1 MFQRT
6 TNKKK
11 IRYEVFS
18 ESVMIGEH
26 LILFED
32 SMSAERALY
41 DSGFVTGSFGS
52 SYTDRKKDNI
62 YGSSETR
69 HSL

>member
-1 MFQRT
+1 
-6 TNKKK
+6 
-11 IRYEVFS
+11 
-18 ESVMIGEH
+18 MIGEH

-62 YGSSETR
+62 YGPSETC